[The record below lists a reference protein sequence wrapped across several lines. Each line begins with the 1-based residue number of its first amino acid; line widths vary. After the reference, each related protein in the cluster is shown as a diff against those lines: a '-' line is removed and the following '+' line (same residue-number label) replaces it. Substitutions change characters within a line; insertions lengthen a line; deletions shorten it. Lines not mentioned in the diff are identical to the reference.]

1 MSDDM
6 NQNKSSEGPTPIAKL
21 LFGWTEAKATPTIFL
36 IALIVICVGL
46 FAADF
51 VLSAK
56 HLKHAYKPVAFSE
69 MPMFYG
75 VYGFAAFAFVVGCG
89 WPLAKLLRKD
99 ENYYGDLEGLDA
111 EESDDTSK
119 DEAEGK

>member
-6 NQNKSSEGPTPIAKL
+6 NQNNSSDDATPMAKL
-21 LFGWTEAKATPTIFL
+21 LFGWTQAKSTPIIFL
-36 IALIVICVGL
+36 IVLVVISLGL

-51 VLSAK
+51 VLAAK
-56 HLKHAYKPVAFSE
+56 HMKHAYKPVAFSE

-75 VYGFAAFAFVVGCG
+75 LYGFAAFAFVVGCG

-111 EESDDTSK
+111 DEGDATSK
-119 DEAEGK
+119 SKVEGE

>member
-1 MSDDM
+1 MSNDM
-6 NQNKSSEGPTPIAKL
+6 NQNKSSDDATPLAKL
-21 LFGWTEAKATPTIFL
+21 LFGWTEAKATPMLFL
-36 IALIVICVGL
+36 VGLMLVAIGL

-51 VLSAK
+51 VLAAK
-56 HLKHAYKPVAFSE
+56 HMKHAYKPIKFSD

-75 VYGFAAFAFVVGCG
+75 LYGFFAFGFVVLCG

-111 EESDDTSK
+111 DETSVDADK
-119 DEAEGK
+119 EGK